1 MMKIKD
7 NYTYFL
13 KVNAKVI
20 MKKIII
26 VTALFFSSLAMFGQK
41 INGQWRGYFDSKGDI
56 TQASADN
63 TEYVLEIEVN
73 GTEITGY
80 SYSYFQNRRFFVI
93 CSLGGTYYKS
103 TNSMKVT
110 ELARIK
116 GSTPPDWSDCLQT
129 HILNYEKES
138 GTEELKGRWIPAEG
152 QLGNCGKGITTLT
165 RRTLSKDLA
174 SFNKS
179 QEGTP
184 FSKDPAAAK
193 PNNPVTKKTNAKQVP
208 PVAAKPKLKAPV
220 IKPNSKPTAATP
232 LAKTTSRPKS
242 STASEGVA
250 VRNKMIDRSIPD
262 IIVPE
267 TKKQSVTIQTQQM
280 EFDKRTSDIIKTIE
294 ISNATF
300 KVDLYDNGDID
311 GDSISLFYNGKLVL
325 SRKRLTDK
333 PISLTLEVT
342 NGKAINE
349 LTMYAENLGIIP
361 PNTALMVVTD
371 GDRRYEVRIA
381 SDLKKSGT
389 IRFSKKAG
397 PLTP

>member
-1 MMKIKD
+1 MIKIRC
-7 NYTYFL
+7 NHTYFL
-13 KVNAKVI
+13 TVNAKVI

-26 VTALFFSSLAMFGQK
+26 VTALFFNSFAMFGQK

-56 TQASADN
+56 TQSSADN

-93 CSLGGTYYKS
+93 CSLSGTYYKS

-110 ELARIK
+110 ETARIK

-129 HILNYEKES
+129 HILTYQKEA

-152 QLGNCGKGITTLT
+152 QVSNCGNGITTLT

-179 QEGTP
+179 KTGTP
-184 FSKDPAAAK
+184 FSKEPVGPKSNELVIKKKTLKDPAVAVK
-193 PNNPVTKKTNAKQVP
+193 SKVTT
-208 PVAAKPKLKAPV
+208 PVA
-220 IKPNSKPTAATP
+220 KPNSKPLTATP
-232 LAKTTSRPKS
+232 LAKTITTPKS
-242 STASEGVA
+242 STDSEESV
-250 VRNKMIDRSIPD
+250 VRNKMIDRNLPD
-262 IIVPE
+262 MIVPE
-267 TKKQSVTIQTQQM
+267 SKKQSVTIQTPEM
-280 EFDKRTSDIIKTIE
+280 GFDKRTSDVIKTIE
-294 ISNATF
+294 ITNATF

-311 GDSISLFYNGKLVL
+311 GDSVSLFYNGKLVL

-333 PISLTLEVT
+333 PISLTLDAD
-342 NGKAINE
+342 NGKSINE

-361 PNTALMVVTD
+361 PNTALMIVTD
-371 GDRRYEVRIA
+371 GDKRYEVRIA

-389 IRFSKKAG
+389 IRFSKKKV
-397 PLTP
+397 P

>member
-7 NYTYFL
+7 NYIYFL

-20 MKKIII
+20 MKKSII
-26 VTALFFSSLAMFGQK
+26 VIALFFSSFAMFGQK

-56 TQASADN
+56 TQSSAAN

-80 SYSYFQNRRFFVI
+80 SYSYFQNRRYFVI
-93 CSLGGTYYKS
+93 CSLNGTYYKS

-110 ELARIK
+110 ETARIK
-116 GSTPPDWSDCLQT
+116 GSTPPDWNDCLQT
-129 HILNYEKES
+129 HILTYEKEA

-152 QLGNCGKGITTLT
+152 QAGNCGKGITTLT

-179 QEGTP
+179 KTGTP
-184 FSKDPAAAK
+184 FSKSPLAPK
-193 PNNPVTKKTNAKQVP
+193 PNNPYTKKTIIKEIPQVA
-208 PVAAKPKLKAPV
+208 VKPKSTDPV
-220 IKPNSKPTAATP
+220 SKPITKPLSAVP
-232 LAKTTSRPKS
+232 LAKNTAKSKS
-242 STASEGVA
+242 STESERMV
-250 VRNKMIDRSIPD
+250 VRNKMIDRNLPD
-262 IIVPE
+262 MIAPE
-267 TKKQSVTIQTQQM
+267 IKKQSITIQTPEM
-280 EFDKRTSDIIKTIE
+280 EFDKRASDIIKTIE

-333 PISLTLEVT
+333 PISLTLEIN

-349 LTMYAENLGIIP
+349 LTMYAENLGTFP
-361 PNTALMVVTD
+361 PNTALMIVMD
-371 GDRRYEVRIA
+371 GEKRYEVRIS

-389 IRFSKKAG
+389 IRFSHKG
-397 PLTP
+397 SPLTP